1 MATTATD
8 NKEPPALG
16 FSFRLAQGIGR
27 LTLEDQRLWDWLD
40 VERLELEVP
49 GLTPPVDL
57 TAGAEQFQSRRTQV
71 AHAALRIGQNEL
83 DRVLQ
88 ELAPQLVAVGAD
100 RVTVHPGVDHL
111 TLTARFRERQH
122 LADLV
127 ATIRIVPRGGPL
139 ALAVDQA
146 LVFGF
151 LPTPALLLAHRL
163 LVAITGAELEPA
175 YPGAPVVAGLGLVE
189 LEALPALLWH
199 TFPARGWRIPDARDV
214 HLIAARPVRGGVVA
228 RFARGADGAAPD
240 AAGTRL
246 LASMARHRAADRAF
260 LGGDLDAATR
270 AYRTALAGTGPDHD
284 FVSARLLA
292 IASSATEQFAFAVDL
307 ARDAL
312 SRWPDF
318 APAHAAVAAIRMA
331 ENDRAAAAERYRV
344 LAATAVD
351 EEIAVRAALVG
362 ARLLDRTAPEQATS
376 LYERV
381 AELRPGQIEATDAL
395 ILRYRR
401 DDRLHDLVRLLRSRI
416 ASSTNPATQASD
428 RLALAELYLGPLADP
443 GSAREVAQA
452 AVDQDPASGSAEYM
466 LARTL
471 IASGEP
477 ERAVAALERSAAKY
491 ESLADPRGQADA
503 LLRAATLLG
512 ELGNGEGALTL
523 YERVLAVRPEAA
535 DALVGAARSK
545 AQTGDFAGAAAL
557 WARLVETSPE
567 VPSKIAEYALE
578 LGRAQLAIGDLEAA
592 TATLHRA
599 SERGSPSL
607 RAEAQR
613 LLAADAETRGDLEAA
628 IADLSAAIAPLSES
642 LAQGAEPGDELRSSM
657 ARLLFDRSALLRRL
671 QRNDEAAADQRRC
684 FELAAPGSA
693 LETSAARALL
703 ELADTRD
710 DLDAQRRWLDVLLA
724 ADGSAEDR
732 ARWHLQRAQL
742 ACGDPEVDRAAL
754 LADLDAVVRDASDS
768 TLRADALE
776 LKASLLEGAD
786 DPLGRAET
794 LAERIEFARTPFE
807 RAVAST
813 QAARAWLEADRP
825 DDALRLAQQAASDL
839 DAAGGVE
846 YSETWLTLGDAAWQK
861 RAWSL
866 VIQACD
872 RLRRGTF
879 DVTPDVIARHVH
891 RAGIAFDETGDL
903 DAAAEMFEEVVAME
917 GTSRD
922 LRANTWRLLA
932 GVLERLE
939 RNEEAATALES
950 FAADSEADAPKA
962 TRADAWYRA
971 GELYRRIPER
981 MSEAERCLES
991 ALKLVSDHL
1000 PALDTL
1006 ERLKRE
1012 DEDYERVAVILGRKI
1027 AATARHPNRQKA
1039 LLARLADLQHLRLG
1053 RTDVARESYARAL
1066 EIDPCFRPALRF
1078 VVHDAREHADLATV
1092 ADALGKLALELESDL
1107 DLPDDEAQLVE
1118 ERIVAATQ
1126 LAALSSETESL
1137 DLADAALAALEANL
1151 VPDDY
1156 DDRVLE
1162 GMENILR
1169 VKKDW
1174 RGVADVLG
1182 QRAANAGD
1190 RAALSWDLERIDL
1203 LSGTVNDKG
1212 AALAATRAALS
1223 RSPDDPTL
1231 LEFARTLESET
1242 LGASAEHAP
1251 GTDHIRPAE
1260 LRADADRA
1268 YQAGDYAAA
1277 ARHLERL
1284 VGYHPL
1290 GSDEPGTRHF
1300 GNRAARGELFLQLA
1314 DLYYDHLDDPQ
1325 RARESMRRAAEAFG
1339 TGSRRDATL
1348 RLLAS
1353 EALAAGAPTVA
1364 SDALESIEAHR
1375 LTGSDRL
1382 QLARALTALGQDHR
1396 AIEVLSQARMRGS
1409 LTDEGAKMLAHLHR
1423 ERQRKTVLADALER
1437 GAHDSPPDIAEV
1449 RLREALNLFENALA
1463 SVEGAERVR
1472 KLIGDLGAGEHRS
1485 VRATDLSRAAD
1496 AALSDGDSAV
1506 AADLLSR
1513 SVHEHVKELGASG
1526 SGIDSQLLAT
1536 LDRLR
1541 RVTYTIAPSP
1551 DLGGTGH
1558 FEALVRGLLSA
1569 ATIADPEL
1577 SIALLREA
1585 GTVKRNQLRDP
1596 RGAADA
1602 LARAFARHPE
1612 DTALFAELAE
1622 ALRAAGDH
1630 TQLIAAFELHLP
1642 HLEGARR
1649 ARALTDLARIVRS
1662 FLGDGERARALLA
1675 EAASADPSQLEDDS
1689 TRAREAELELSQ
1701 GRALEE
1707 EGRRDGAIA
1716 HYYAAFAKNP
1726 ADDRPLLAL
1735 ERLYGELG
1743 DTESQANVLGQLI
1756 EHASEPSARA
1766 ELWFRRAR
1774 LYRDELRREHD
1785 AYRCMK
1791 EAYANDPHSADIAN
1805 SLRSMAMA
1813 RGEWPLAAELL
1824 YREIAGASDD
1834 RERAALQLE
1843 LGMIYEQKLMD
1854 PRQAIR
1860 NYRQALELDP
1870 SIPAAPEPL
1879 ARLLEREGEH
1889 GEAARRYETAASLST
1904 DGERRVELLREALRA
1919 AERAGL
1925 GQEAHRLAALLGPG
1939 DAVVQTELDDSDTG
1953 PTERL
1958 ERKLLSV
1965 ADDDERLSILHQLL
1979 KLTSAEGDTRAAR
1992 RHARAILDI
2001 DGGDVTAYLALK
2013 NQAEAEGDVRM
2024 LAELLEARARSS
2036 EDPDESASLS
2046 FQLGNLQRDEIG
2058 DVNAAVHAYESA
2070 LLAAPDHPGAL
2081 DALAQI
2087 AYLRSDWELA
2097 RELFAR
2103 LNSEASTL
2111 PAELIAFRRGEI
2123 AEMLGLD
2130 EEAALAFAT
2139 AAGLAPGNR
2148 HALAA
2153 LVRASV
2159 RIGDMAGAIEAARAR
2174 LDLIGADDLASLTA
2188 ARLELAQLCDAT
2200 NDIVTAIYYYEMVLA
2215 EDPNNRVALEALVT
2229 LYAAHG
2235 DHQGAIRTLRSLIAI
2250 ATDLQER
2257 AERHY
2262 LLGEIFRANVGD
2274 HEAAAGEYLK
2284 AVDLDPE
2291 HAPTLRRLL
2300 DYYWALD
2307 DAEALHEIA
2316 TDLDRRDA
2324 LVVIETPSPTL
2335 ARIMLAAALA
2345 QQPLAQ
2351 RIASS
2356 LPGDVSHAT
2365 ATVMLEALQ
2374 IGRSASAAELAAAAG
2389 WLADRATAVRRSA
2402 LVQHL
2407 SGPTPEQQALRAAL
2421 EAL

>member
-1 MATTATD
+1 MATAATD
-8 NKEPPALG
+8 TGNGSSALG
-16 FSFRLAQGIGR
+16 FSFRLAQGVGR
-27 LTLEDQRLWDWLD
+27 LTLEDRRLWDWLD
-40 VERLELEVP
+40 LERLELEVP
-49 GLTPPVDL
+49 GLSPPVDL
-57 TAGAEQFQSRRTQV
+57 AAGAEQFQSHRTQV
-71 AHAALRIGQNEL
+71 AHAAIRIGQAEL

-88 ELAPQLVAVGAD
+88 TLAPQLVAVGAD
-100 RVTVHPGVDHL
+100 RVTIHPGQSHL
-111 TLTARFRERQH
+111 TMTARFRERQH
-122 LADLV
+122 LADLA

-139 ALAVDQA
+139 ALAVDRA
-146 LVFGF
+146 VVFGF
-151 LPTPALLLAHRL
+151 LPTPAPLLAHRL
-163 LVAITGAELEPA
+163 LVAITGAATEPT
-175 YPGAPVVAGLGLVE
+175 YPGGPVVAGLGLVE

-199 TFPARGWRIPDARDV
+199 TFPVRGWRIPDARDV
-214 HLIAARPVRGGVVA
+214 SLIAARPVRGGLVA

-240 AAGTRL
+240 AAGARL
-246 LASMARHRAADRAF
+246 LASMARHREAERAF
-260 LGGDLDAATR
+260 LSGDFDTAMR

-284 FVSARLLA
+284 FVSARLLS
-292 IASSATEQFAFAVDL
+292 IAAASTEQFAFAIDL

-318 APAHAAVAAIRMA
+318 APAHTAVAAIRLA

-344 LAATAVD
+344 LATTAVD

-362 ARLLDRTAPEQATS
+362 ARLLDRTAPEQATA

-381 AELRPGQIEATDAL
+381 VELRPGQIEATDAL
-395 ILRYRR
+395 LVRYRK
-401 DDRLHDLVRLLRSRI
+401 DERLHDLVRLLRSRI
-416 ASSTNPATQASD
+416 AGSSNPATQASD
-428 RLALAELYLGPLADP
+428 RLTLAELYLGPLADP
-443 GSAREVAQA
+443 SSARDVAQA
-452 AVDQDPASGSAEYM
+452 AVDHDPDSGGAEYM

-471 IASGEP
+471 IASGNP
-477 ERAVAALERSAAKY
+477 EQAVAALERSASKY
-491 ESLADPRGQADA
+491 EASSDSRGQADA

-512 ELGNGEGALTL
+512 ELGNGEAALTL
-523 YERVLAVRPEAA
+523 YEKVLVVRPEAS

-545 AQTGDFAGAAAL
+545 AQTGDFTGAAAL
-557 WARLVETSPE
+557 WARLVSTSPE
-567 VPSKIAEYALE
+567 VPSKVAEYALE
-578 LGRAQLAIGDLEAA
+578 LGRAQLAAGNLEGA
-592 TATLHRA
+592 TESLHWA
-599 SERGSPSL
+599 SERGTPAV

-628 IADLSAAIAPLSES
+628 VADLSAAIAPLASALPSSEHDDELRTS
-642 LAQGAEPGDELRSSM
+642 LAQ
-657 ARLLFDRSALLRRL
+657 LFSDRSALLL
-671 QRNDEAAADQRRC
+671 KLASNDDAAADLRRC
-684 FELAAPGSA
+684 FELAPPGSA
-693 LETSAARALL
+693 LETSAARTLL
-703 ELADTRD
+703 ELADARD
-710 DLDAQRRWLDVLLA
+710 DLDGQRRWLDVLLEA
-724 ADGSAEDR
+724 GGSPADT
-732 ARWHLQRAQL
+732 ARWHLRRAQL
-742 ACGDPEVDRAAL
+742 ASADPDVDRDHL
-754 LADLDAVVRDASDS
+754 LADLDGALRDTDDVSI
-768 TLRADALE
+768 RAEALE
-776 LKASLLEGAD
+776 LKAALLEHAD
-786 DPLGRAET
+786 DPIGRAET
-794 LAERIEFARTPFE
+794 LVERIELARAPFE
-807 RAVAST
+807 RAVAAT
-813 QAARAWLEADRP
+813 QAARAWLAADRP
-825 DDALRLAQQAASDL
+825 DEGLRLAQQAASDL

-879 DVTPDVIARHVH
+879 DVAKELIAKHAH
-891 RAGIAFDETGDL
+891 RSGIAFDETGDL
-903 DAAAEMFEEVVAME
+903 EAAAEMFQEVVAMDSVS
-917 GTSRD
+917 GD

-932 GVLERLE
+932 GVYERLD
-939 RNEEAATALES
+939 RNEEAAGALEA
-950 FAADSEADAPKA
+950 FAADEDADATKA

-981 MSEAERCLES
+981 ASEAERCLEN

-1000 PALDTL
+1000 PALDSL
-1006 ERLKRE
+1006 ERIKRE

-1027 AATARHPNRQKA
+1027 AATAKHPNRQKA
-1039 LLARLADLQHLRLG
+1039 LLARVADLQHLRLG
-1053 RTDVARESYARAL
+1053 RTDVARQSYARAL
-1066 EIDPCFRPALRF
+1066 EIDPFFRPALRF
-1078 VVHDAREHADLATV
+1078 VVQDARERGDLAAS

-1107 DLPDDEAQLVE
+1107 DLPDDEAQLKE

-1126 LAALSSETESL
+1126 LAALSAATESAE
-1137 DLADAALAALEANL
+1137 LADAALAALEANL

-1182 QRAANAGD
+1182 QRAANAGS

-1203 LSGTVNDKG
+1203 LSGSVGDKG

-1231 LEFARTLESET
+1231 LEFAKTLESET
-1242 LGASAEHAP
+1242 LGTRTDQVP
-1251 GTDHIRPAE
+1251 GADHIRPAE
-1260 LRADADRA
+1260 LRAEADQA
-1268 YQAGDYAAA
+1268 YQQGDYAAA

-1325 RARESMRRAAEAFG
+1325 RAREAMRRAAEAFG

-1353 EALAAGAPTVA
+1353 EALAAGAPAVA

-1375 LTGSDRL
+1375 LTGNDRL
-1382 QLARALTALGQDHR
+1382 HLARALTAQGLDHK
-1396 AIEVLSQARMRGS
+1396 AIDVLSQARMRGS

-1423 ERQRKTVLADALER
+1423 ERQRKNVLAESLER
-1437 GAHDSPPDIAEV
+1437 GAHASPPEIAET

-1463 SVEGAERVR
+1463 SAEGAARVR
-1472 KLIGDLGAGEHRS
+1472 KLIAELGGGEHRP
-1485 VRATDLSRAAD
+1485 VRASELSRAAD

-1513 SVHEHVKELGASG
+1513 AVHEHVKELGASG
-1526 SGIDSQLLAT
+1526 AGIDSQLLAM

-1569 ATIADPEL
+1569 ATLADPEL

-1602 LARAFARHPE
+1602 LARAFARRPE
-1612 DTALFAELAE
+1612 DPALFAELSE
-1622 ALRAAGDH
+1622 SLRAAGDY

-1649 ARALTDLARIVRS
+1649 ARALTDLARVVRS
-1662 FLGDGERARALLA
+1662 FLGDSERARALLA
-1675 EAASADPSQLEDDS
+1675 EAATADPSQLEDDS
-1689 TRAREAELELSQ
+1689 ARAREAELELSQ

-1707 EGRRDGAIA
+1707 EGLRDKAIA
-1716 HYYAAFAKNP
+1716 HYYAAFAKSPN
-1726 ADDRPLLAL
+1726 DERPLLAL

-1756 EHASEPSARA
+1756 EQCGDPTVRA

-1879 ARLLEREGEH
+1879 ARLLEREGEDA
-1889 GEAARRYETAASLST
+1889 EAARRYEAAASLEPDS
-1904 DGERRVELLREALRA
+1904 DRRLELLRQALRS
-1919 AERAGL
+1919 AERASL
-1925 GQEAHRLAALLGPG
+1925 PQEAHRLAALLGPS
-1939 DAVVQTELDDSDTG
+1939 DAVVQTPLDDSDTG
-1953 PTERL
+1953 PIERL
-1958 ERKLLSV
+1958 ERKLH
-1965 ADDDERLSILHQLL
+1965 AATDDEERLSILHQLL
-1979 KLTSAEGDTRAAR
+1979 KLASANDDARAAR
-1992 RHARAILDI
+1992 RHALAILDI

-2013 NQAEAEGDVRM
+2013 TQAEADGDLRM
-2024 LAELLEARARSS
+2024 LAELLSARARSS
-2036 EDPDESASLS
+2036 ADPDERASLYY
-2046 FQLGNLQRDEIG
+2046 QLGNLQQDEVG

-2070 LLAAPDHPGAL
+2070 LRASPEHPGAL

-2087 AYLRSDWELA
+2087 AYLRSDWERA
-2097 RELFAR
+2097 RDLFAR
-2103 LNSEASTL
+2103 LDSEASTL

-2130 EEAALAFAT
+2130 EEAAVAFAT
-2139 AAGLAPGNR
+2139 AAGLAPSNR

-2153 LVRASV
+2153 LVRSSV
-2159 RIGDMAGAIEAARAR
+2159 RIGDMTGAIEAARAR
-2174 LDLIGADDLASLTA
+2174 LDLIAPDDLASLTA

-2250 ATDLQER
+2250 STDLQER

-2262 LLGEIFRANVGD
+2262 LLGEIFRANAGD

-2307 DAEALHEIA
+2307 DSEALHEIA
-2316 TDLDRRDA
+2316 ADLDRRDA

-2335 ARIMLAAALA
+2335 ARIMLAAALDRL
-2345 QQPLAQ
+2345 PLAP

-2374 IGRSASAAELAAAAG
+2374 IGRGAEAEALAAAAD
-2389 WLADRATAVRRSA
+2389 WLADKVTAIKRKA
-2402 LVQHL
+2402 LLQHL
-2407 SGPTPEQQALRAAL
+2407 EGPTREQRALKAAL